1 MSTFNIPII
10 YFLILLISKEVFSYD
25 SEKVV
30 ILCILTF
37 VITAYYQ
44 IRVSLADSFNS
55 KRTKLEEE
63 FTNLSILEIKL
74 NKNLKNFWS
83 TFFQLEKNLIEIFLW
98 VKYNLSIFIIKANKN
113 KLMFSFHISKDQL
126 NYILKDK
133 LTLLFNLK
141 VLKFDVTKYV
151 YKVISENNTSISILP
166 EFNNTYYAL
175 IKNKL
180 SWHVK
185 L

>member
-74 NKNLKNFWS
+74 NKNL
-83 TFFQLEKNLIEIFLW
+83 
-98 VKYNLSIFIIKANKN
+98 
-113 KLMFSFHISKDQL
+113 
-126 NYILKDK
+126 
-133 LTLLFNLK
+133 
-141 VLKFDVTKYV
+141 
-151 YKVISENNTSISILP
+151 
-166 EFNNTYYAL
+166 
-175 IKNKL
+175 
-180 SWHVK
+180 
-185 L
+185 